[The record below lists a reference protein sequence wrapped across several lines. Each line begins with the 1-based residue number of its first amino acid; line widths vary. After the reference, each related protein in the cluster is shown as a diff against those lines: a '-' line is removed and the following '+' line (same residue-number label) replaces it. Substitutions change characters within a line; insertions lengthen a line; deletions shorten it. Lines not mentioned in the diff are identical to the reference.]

1 MTLEAKAQEFIDA
14 AAAEGGPPI
23 YTLTPDE
30 ARQVL
35 EKAQADVTDAFP
47 ADVRDVSLPA
57 GPAGR
62 VDVRIIKPTGS
73 MTNLPV
79 IVYLHGGG
87 WILGSERTHD
97 RLVRELAV
105 SSNAAVAFVKYTPSP
120 EARYPIPL
128 EECYAATAYIAEH
141 GEELGVDGTQ
151 LVIAGDSVGGNMAT
165 VVAMLAKERGGPS
178 IAFQLLFYPVTDAA
192 MNTASYAQFADGPWL
207 TKPAMEWFWKAYA
220 PDVESRLNVTAS
232 PLRASAEQLT
242 GLPPALIITAENDVL
257 RDEGEAYAAKLIE
270 AGVTVTAIRFLGTI
284 HDFVMLNNLAES
296 NAARG
301 AMDLAVEKLTAV
313 FA

>member
-47 ADVRDVSLPA
+47 ADVRDLSLPA

-62 VDVRIIKPTGS
+62 VDVRIVKPTGS
-73 MTNLPV
+73 LTNLPV
-79 IVYLHGGG
+79 IVYFHGGG
-87 WILGSERTHD
+87 WILGSARTHD

-105 SSNAAVAFVKYTPSP
+105 STNAAVVFVKYTPSP

-128 EECYAATAYIAEH
+128 EECYAATAYVAEH
-141 GEELGVDGTQ
+141 GDELGVDGSQ
-151 LVIAGDSVGGNMAT
+151 LVVAGDSVGGNMAA
-165 VVAMLAKERGGPS
+165 VVAMLAKERGGPT

-232 PLRASAEQLT
+232 PLRASTEQLT